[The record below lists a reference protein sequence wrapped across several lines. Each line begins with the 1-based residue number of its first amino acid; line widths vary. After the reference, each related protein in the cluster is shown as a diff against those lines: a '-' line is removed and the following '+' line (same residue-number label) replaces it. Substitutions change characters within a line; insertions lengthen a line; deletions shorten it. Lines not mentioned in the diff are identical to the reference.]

1 MRRLS
6 SLAAVAALVLMTAT
20 AQAQVKPFAIS
31 GGGGGDEGISV
42 VGVPTA
48 FDSAGLATHLGGYT
62 SDSGVFQSL
71 SVDFATGAGTF
82 RGSITFDAANGD
94 QLACT
99 FGDTSN
105 GAAQPGQFQI
115 IPLDNGLVQ
124 VVFLAEFNPDVTN
137 CTGRFSKVVGGS
149 FLMLAVSTPFPLI
162 IDNNGFTPPFDY
174 SWVGTGSL
182 EFRTGKK

>member
-1 MRRLS
+1 MRPLS
-6 SLAAVAALVLMTAT
+6 SLIAVAAFALMTTT
-20 AQAQVKPFAIS
+20 AQAQVKPFAIV
-31 GGGGGDEGISV
+31 GGGGGDDGISV
-42 VGVPTA
+42 VGVPTG
-48 FDSAGLATHLGGYT
+48 FDSAGLATHLGRYS
-62 SDSGVFQSL
+62 SDNGVFQAL

-82 RGSITFDAANGD
+82 RGSITFEAANGD

-115 IPLDNGLVQ
+115 VPLEDGLVQ
-124 VVFLAEFNPDVTN
+124 VVFLAEFNPDVSK
-137 CTGRFSKVVGGS
+137 CTGRFAKVVDGS

-162 IDNNGFTPPFDY
+162 IDELGFTPPFDY

-182 EFRTGKK
+182 EFRNGKK